1 MLMIRINC
9 PVRVCYDCC
18 IKEVKKHFQL
28 LVRCHQDSMET
39 IIMRRKWGWI
49 GHVLRKD
56 AGNITH
62 SALQWTPQGKW
73 KRGTSKNT
81 WRWTAEGEIKTLNH
95 TWEAGPEQTGVE
107 GLHCRPSCQRALR
120 AVSKPPS
127 EVNMI
132 THSNKKKTCL
142 LLCLLC
148 TFKFQ
153 TLTCRNF
160 WIFYFM
166 SRLTLYECVVNV
178 CIQW

>member
-1 MLMIRINC
+1 M
-9 PVRVCYDCC
+9 
-18 IKEVKKHFQL
+18 KKHFQL

-81 WRWTAEGEIKTLNH
+81 AEGEIKTLNH
-95 TWEAGPEQTGVE
+95 TWGTIWKLAQNRTGVE
-107 GLHCRPSCQRALR
+107 GLRCRPSCQRALR

-127 EVNMI
+127 EVNTI
-132 THSNKKKTCL
+132 TRSNKKKTCL
-142 LLCLLC
+142 LLSLLC

>member
-1 MLMIRINC
+1 M
-9 PVRVCYDCC
+9 
-18 IKEVKKHFQL
+18 KKHFQL

-56 AGNITH
+56 AGNIIH

-95 TWEAGPEQTGVE
+95 TWGTIWKLA
-107 GLHCRPSCQRALR
+107 QRALR

-127 EVNMI
+127 KVNTI